1 MAAAV
6 ATPTITEPVDNLMR
20 TLLARGTIAIS
31 ADPATYTTHG
41 IACSFAG
48 FDDIK
53 SSSPPLSVKVWSQPA
68 AGVSPSG
75 YSYEFTPGTTQANG
89 LLAILTGAA
98 AQSPLAEL
106 TGGGAIPAGVS
117 GDVIYF
123 EATFL
128 RL

>member
-1 MAAAV
+1 MAEAV
-6 ATPTITEPVDNLMR
+6 ATPSITEPVDNMMR
-20 TLLARGTIAIS
+20 TLIVRGTIAVS
-31 ADPATYTTHG
+31 ANPATYVTGG
-41 IACSFAG
+41 IPLSFAG

-53 SSSPPLSVKVWSQPA
+53 SGSPPLNVKVFSQPA

-75 YSYEFTPGTTQANG
+75 YVYEFTPGTSQANG

-98 AQSPLAEL
+98 AQSPLTEL
-106 TGGGAIPAGVS
+106 TNGAAIPAGVS

-123 EATFL
+123 EATFP